1 MSLLDVA
8 DFPHLDAKGRDAT
21 VQRLWRRA
29 GLLEGAAGATEGA
42 AGERYDEHG
51 RMIIDSAEGF
61 MAWARQAG
69 LTGVVAA

>member
-1 MSLLDVA
+1 MNLLDVA

-21 VQRLWRRA
+21 IRRLWRRA
-29 GLLEGAAGATEGA
+29 GLLGDAGDATGAGD
-42 AGERYDEHG
+42 GERYDEHG
-51 RMIIDSAEGF
+51 RLIIGDAAGF